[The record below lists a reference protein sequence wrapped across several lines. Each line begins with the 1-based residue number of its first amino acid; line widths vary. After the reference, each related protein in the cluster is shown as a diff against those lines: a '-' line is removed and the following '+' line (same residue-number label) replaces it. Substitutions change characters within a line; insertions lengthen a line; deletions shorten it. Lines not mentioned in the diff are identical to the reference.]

1 MKSPKASAFFT
12 DINILWLLG
21 LALLLLH
28 MFTNHQYGFHQD
40 ELVVLDNA
48 NNLDWGFVEYPPLTP
63 FLARI
68 ELTVFGF
75 SLVSARTFAALA
87 HSIVLVLTGLMAREL
102 GGRRAAQVL
111 AALAAAIAP
120 IALIQ
125 GSLIQYVTFDFLW
138 SVLIAYL
145 VIRLLKSRD
154 TRWWL
159 PIGAVIGLGMMTKY
173 TMVMFVAGLVGGVL
187 LTDARRYS
195 LAPPATTVPEAER
208 SGRAGVRSPW
218 LWGGVAISLL
228 IFLPNLIWQIQH
240 DFISLEF
247 LSSIHERDVQIGR
260 ADGYIIEQFL
270 FCSNPFVIPFWVAG
284 LIYYFRTEAGKRY
297 RMIGWMYVL
306 PFLIYLITQGRSYYL
321 APAYP
326 MLIAAGAVVWQ
337 GWIDRLSGQRARFV
351 RGVTW
356 GGIVIGAVISGALAL
371 PIAPINSP
379 LWDITSEV
387 HDTFTEQIGWPEMVE
402 TVAGIYAELPEG
414 EKARAGILAG
424 ENDEAAALN
433 LYGPEYGLP
442 KAISGSDTF
451 WLRGYGDPP
460 PETLII
466 VGFSREDVASVS
478 EQCDVAGTVT
488 NPFGVENDLRNPPN
502 IFVCRGLRISWPEL
516 WERVKRYS

>member
-1 MKSPKASAFFT
+1 MENAVKSSKSSLIFT
-12 DINILWLLG
+12 DTSILLLLG
-21 LALLLLH
+21 LALFLLH

-68 ELTVFGF
+68 ELTLFGL
-75 SLVSARTFAALA
+75 SLVSARTFSALA

-102 GGRRAAQVL
+102 GGRRLAQLV

-145 VIRLLKSRD
+145 VIRLLKSD
-154 TRWWL
+154 DPRWWI
-159 PIGAVIGLGMMTKY
+159 PIGVVIGLGMMTKY
-173 TMVMFVAGLVGGVL
+173 TMMMFVAGLVGGVL
-187 LTDARRYS
+187 LTDARHY
-195 LAPPATTVPEAER
+195 L
-208 SGRAGVRSPW
+208 RSPW
-218 LWGGVAISLL
+218 LWGGAVLSLL

-247 LSSIHERDVQIGR
+247 LSSIHARDVQIGR
-260 ADGYIIEQFL
+260 ADGYIIEQFV
-270 FCSNPFVIPFWVAG
+270 FCSNPFAIPLWISG
-284 LIYYFRTEAGKRY
+284 LIYYFRGDPGRRY
-297 RMIGWMYVL
+297 RMVGWMYVI
-306 PFLIYLITQGRSYYL
+306 PFFIYLFTQGRSYYL

-337 GWIDRLSGQRARFV
+337 GRIDQLSVPKAR
-351 RGVTW
+351 RSLGMTW
-356 GGIVIGAVISGALAL
+356 AGIAIGAVISGALAL

-387 HDTFTEQIGWPEMVE
+387 HDTFTEQIGWPDFIQ
-402 TVAGIYAELPEG
+402 TVAGIYNSLPEEERG
-414 EKARAGILAG
+414 RAGIFAA

-433 LYGPEYGLP
+433 LYGSQYGLP
-442 KAISGSDTF
+442 KAMSGSDTF
-451 WLRGYGDPP
+451 WLRGYSDPP

-466 VGFSREDVASVS
+466 VGYPQADVTSAF
-478 EQCDVAGTVT
+478 EQCEVAGTIT
-488 NPFGVENDLRNPPN
+488 NPYDVENDLREPPN
-502 IFVCRGLRISWPEL
+502 IFVCRGPRWPWPEL
-516 WERVKRYS
+516 WNRVKRYS

>member
-1 MKSPKASAFFT
+1 MRRSASSLFFT
-12 DINILWLLG
+12 DTNILWLFG
-21 LALLLLH
+21 LALFLLH

-63 FLARI
+63 FLARV
-68 ELTVFGF
+68 ELAFFGL

-87 HSIVLVLTGLMAREL
+87 HSVVLILTGLMAREL
-102 GGRRAAQVL
+102 GGRRLTQIL

-145 VIRLLKSRD
+145 VIRLLKLED
-154 TRWWL
+154 PRWWI
-159 PIGAVIGLGMMTKY
+159 PIGAVISLGMMTKY
-173 TMVMFVAGLVGGVL
+173 TMVIFVAGLVGGVL
-187 LTDARRYS
+187 LTDARRY
-195 LAPPATTVPEAER
+195 L
-208 SGRAGVRSPW
+208 RSPW
-218 LWGGVAISLL
+218 LWGGVALSLL
-228 IFLPNLIWQIQH
+228 IFLPNLIWQIRH
-240 DFISLEF
+240 NFISLEF

-260 ADGYIIEQFL
+260 ADGYFIEQFL
-270 FCSNPFVIPFWVAG
+270 FCSNPFAIPLWLAG
-284 LIYYFRTEAGKRY
+284 LIYYFKGEAGKRY
-297 RMIGWMYVL
+297 RMIGWMYVI

-337 GWIDRLSGQRARFV
+337 GWIDRLSIQWARLV
-351 RGVTW
+351 GGVTW
-356 GGIVIGAVISGALAL
+356 AVIVIGAIISGALAL

-387 HDTFTEQIGWPEMVE
+387 HDTFTEQIGWPEMIE
-402 TVAGIYAELPEG
+402 TVAGIYADLPEQ
-414 EKARAGILAG
+414 EKPRTGILAG

-433 LYGPEYGLP
+433 LYGPQFGLP

-460 PETLII
+460 PETLIV
-466 VGFSREDVASVS
+466 VGFSREIGAAF
-478 EQCDVAGTVT
+478 EQCKQAGTIA
-488 NPFGVENDLRNPPN
+488 NPYGIENDLRDPPI
-502 IFVCRGLRISWPEL
+502 IFVCRGPRVPWPQL
-516 WERVKRYS
+516 WERLQRYS

>member
-1 MKSPKASAFFT
+1 MENVVKPSKYSWFFT
-12 DINILWLLG
+12 DTNFLWLLG
-21 LALLLLH
+21 LALFLLH

-48 NNLDWGFVEYPPLTP
+48 NNLDWGFIEYPPLTP

-68 ELTVFGF
+68 ELTLFGP

-102 GGRRAAQVL
+102 GGRRLTQIV

-145 VIRLLKSRD
+145 VIRLLKSED
-154 TRWWL
+154 PRWWI
-159 PIGAVIGLGMMTKY
+159 PIGVAIGLGMMTKY
-173 TMVMFVAGLVGGVL
+173 TMVMFVAGLLGGVL
-187 LTDARRYS
+187 LTDARRY
-195 LAPPATTVPEAER
+195 
-208 SGRAGVRSPW
+208 VRSPW
-218 LWGGVAISLL
+218 LWGGVVLSLL

-240 DFISLEF
+240 NFVSLEF

-260 ADGYIIEQFL
+260 AEGYLIEQFL
-270 FCSNPFVIPFWVAG
+270 FCSNPFFIPFWVTG
-284 LIYYFRTEAGKRY
+284 LFYYFRNENGKRY
-297 RMIGWMYVL
+297 RPIGWMYVI

-337 GWIDRLSGQRARFV
+337 GRIDKLPMQRARRAV
-351 RGVTW
+351 GVTW
-356 GGIVIGAVISGALAL
+356 AEIVIGALISGALAL

-379 LWDITSEV
+379 LWKITSEV
-387 HDTFTEQIGWPEMVE
+387 HDTFTEQIGWPEMVQ
-402 TVAGIYAELPEG
+402 TVAGIYADLPEN
-414 EKARAGILAG
+414 EKARAGILTG

-433 LYGPEYGLP
+433 LYGGEYGLP

-451 WLRGYGDPP
+451 WLRGYGNPP

-466 VGFSREDVASVS
+466 VGFSEQDVNFAF
-478 EQCDVAGTVT
+478 EQCEIAGMIT
-488 NPFGVENDLRNPPN
+488 NPYGVENDLRDPPD
-502 IFVCRGLRISWPEL
+502 IFVCRSSRLPWPEF
-516 WERVKRYS
+516 WNRVKRYS